1 MNLSLIKGNNQ
12 RDRKSKKEL
21 WNRAFSFFT
30 ALWIIKQIFISEF
43 YKTNQQVALKFHY
56 SLVTS
61 VIKFTN
67 MRLFCVALILLKIPI
82 MACNDKLHR
91 NGHCWCCCCSEEL
104 IAIAIT
110 NTVMNFYCILKNR
123 FASHFASHRNG

>member
-1 MNLSLIKGNNQ
+1 MPKILKWLFPSIKGNNQ

-30 ALWIIKQIFISEF
+30 ALWIIDQIFISEF
-43 YKTNQQVALKFHY
+43 YKTNQQVAPKFHY

-67 MRLFCVALILLKIPI
+67 MRFFCVAL
-82 MACNDKLHR
+82 NTWYYSKLIVLCIASWIIHFVVIEIFVYLCAFLST
-91 NGHCWCCCCSEEL
+91 GGFLCSINRL
-104 IAIAIT
+104 S
-110 NTVMNFYCILKNR
+110 MFYI
-123 FASHFASHRNG
+123 